1 MITTSRLQQHDPTAL
16 LEPLFLN
23 AMGSDRSLEPFHP
36 RSPAFSLARCL
47 SAVGMPG
54 ATAEPLAGG
63 LINYVWRVIDQ
74 NSQTQILKHAEGV
87 SKYNESRKSS
97 AERLVYEVRAL
108 QMPVLRAASEKVPS
122 ICVPEIKVFD
132 RELYA
137 LLMTDGGGRSVADV
151 YQDGDNGDV
160 DFRDLGVRL
169 GRWIAVLHNATRNAE
184 AGDFEN
190 PISEQAWAS
199 AGPHMPD
206 RMEQYGY
213 ARRDGE
219 IVRDEYFGIKAD
231 EPACCVHGD
240 FRPNNMLLTARND
253 VMIIDWEMSKRQSP
267 AADLS
272 LFAAHSH
279 ILETVHGERGLLQGF
294 LTTYRVETGS
304 LVDERVAL
312 RTAVEFGSFLAYWAP
327 RMGNLGDEAQTAR
340 FAAVG
345 AEMMHKAVRR
355 DFEWLRQSCLRV
367 LFET

>member
-1 MITTSRLQQHDPTAL
+1 MP
-16 LEPLFLN
+16 
-23 AMGSDRSLEPFHP
+23 
-36 RSPAFSLARCL
+36 
-47 SAVGMPG
+47 SAK
-54 ATAEPLAGG
+54 AEPLAGG
-63 LINYVWRVIDQ
+63 LINYVWRVTDQ
-74 NSQTQILKHAEGV
+74 NGQTSILKHAEGS

-108 QMPVLRAASEKVPS
+108 QMPVLRTASEKVPTV
-122 ICVPEIKVFD
+122 CVPEVKAFD

-137 LLMTDGGGRSVADV
+137 LLMTDGGGRSVADI
-151 YQDGDNGDV
+151 YQDGEDEEV
-160 DFRDLGVRL
+160 DFQELGVRL
-169 GRWIAVLHNATRNAE
+169 ASWLAVLHNVTQNAA

-206 RMEQYGY
+206 RMEQHGY

-219 IVRDEYFGIKAD
+219 IIRDEYFGVKAD
-231 EPACCVHGD
+231 EAACCVHGD
-240 FRPNNMLLTARND
+240 FRPNNMLLTPRND

-267 AADLS
+267 AVDLS

-279 ILETVHGERGLLQGF
+279 ILETVYGERGLLQGF
-294 LTTYRVETGS
+294 LTTYRVDTGT

-340 FAAVG
+340 FAVVG
-345 AEMMHKAVRR
+345 AEMMHKAVQR
-355 DFEWLRQSCLRV
+355 DFEWLRQSCLKA
-367 LFET
+367 LF